1 MFRRTFIASLSSARE
16 CVPAGL
22 EYEQRQDPE
31 NTFRKPGGART
42 ISLDSSLVN
51 HERTI

>member
-22 EYEQRQDPE
+22 EYEHRQDPE
-31 NTFRKPGGART
+31 SILAVTRGR
-42 ISLDSSLVN
+42 LDGLASTHLS
-51 HERTI
+51 